1 MANDTSETDVSSA
14 RGSGAGAS
22 GASRGV
28 ATSVS
33 EQHGPDDSVIDT
45 ATTDR
50 RSDDGAPQ
58 STDRPER
65 TSANDSLATTVGPDS
80 NGSESNGPET
90 NGSESNG
97 SESNG
102 SESNGSESNGS
113 ESNGSRTHGS
123 DANGSAISAAT
134 EPARDSEGPVG
145 PAALTP
151 DPDGGEDTPSV
162 PDAGSKEPS
171 PGVTPQSAWR
181 KSGSSSGSSTTVV
194 PAWLRATFAQ
204 ALRPSTRANE
214 PGDGARDAQ
223 VAGLSPGGSDGV
235 TGPGSITD
243 AAVGD
248 RSGPADAEPAALPD
262 GDAPGSGRGTVSG
275 EANPEADVLPTKPD
289 RAQVEHSGSSQLDS
303 DVGPAAPWPYPDL
316 DLDELDPPIPTASS
330 AVGSGGSGRSGGGG
344 GESHIDETV
353 TDPHGMQWQRYFGPS
368 LPEPRQTA
376 QLERP
381 ARSGRRGMIELV
393 AVALAAALLGGGLG
407 GAVGYSFAGD
417 QAGGPGPP
425 SGEQGQPP
433 APPEAPEASQGPVE
447 SVAATVLPSVVQ
459 LRVEG
464 AGRGGEGSGVV
475 LSPDGLLLTNNH
487 VVEAA
492 ARGGVVTAVFQD
504 GATAQ
509 AEIVGRD
516 PGFDLAVLRARNVSG
531 LTPMQLGNS
540 DTVRVGQ
547 QVVAFGSPLG
557 LGGTV
562 TTGIISA
569 INRPVSVGGARVAND
584 ATVLNALQTDAA
596 INPGNS
602 GGPLVDMRGQLIGIN
617 SAIATTGAE
626 GGSIGVGFAIPA
638 NQAKRVA
645 GELERTGKAS
655 RAQLGVSVGDDP
667 NISGARIRSVEPG
680 SAAERAGLRAGDLV
694 IRFGGQRIL
703 AGEGLQAA
711 VRSRAPQETVELE
724 LIDRRLSVT
733 LGASS

>member
-33 EQHGPDDSVIDT
+33 EQHEPDDSVIDT

-50 RSDDGAPQ
+50 RSDDGTPH
-58 STDRPER
+58 STGRPER
-65 TSANDSLATTVGPDS
+65 TSANDSPATRVGPDS

-90 NGSESNG
+90 NGSESDGSESNG

-134 EPARDSEGPVG
+134 EPARDSPVG

-171 PGVTPQSAWR
+171 PGVTQQSAWR

-214 PGDGARDAQ
+214 PGNGARDAQ

-235 TGPGSITD
+235 TGPDSITD
-243 AAVGD
+243 SAVGD
-248 RSGPADAEPAALPD
+248 RSGPGDADPAALPD
-262 GDAPGSGRGTVSG
+262 GDAPDSGRGTVDESRSG

-344 GESHIDETV
+344 GEPHIDETV

-376 QLERP
+376 QLERS
-381 ARSGRRGMIELV
+381 ARSAPPRDDRAGRGRARGRAARWRPRRGGRLLVGRRPRP
-393 AVALAAALLGGGLG
+393 AA
-407 GAVGYSFAGD
+407 
-417 QAGGPGPP
+417 PGRP
-425 SGEQGQPP
+425 SAEPGQPP
-433 APPEAPEASQGPVE
+433 APPEALEASRGRWRRSQRRCCRAWFSCGSRE
-447 SVAATVLPSVVQ
+447 RAAAVRAP
-459 LRVEG
+459 
-464 AGRGGEGSGVV
+464 AMV
-475 LSPDGLLLTNNH
+475 LSADGLLLTNNH

-492 ARGGVVTAVFQD
+492 ADGGVVTAVFQD
-504 GATAQ
+504 GATAT
-509 AEIVGRD
+509 GRD
-516 PGFDLAVLRARNVSG
+516 RRPRPRFDLAVLRARNVSG
-531 LTPMQLGNS
+531 LTPIAARQLRHRPGRPAGGR
-540 DTVRVGQ
+540 VRL
-547 QVVAFGSPLG
+547 P
-557 LGGTV
+557 
-562 TTGIISA
+562 
-569 INRPVSVGGARVAND
+569 AR
-584 ATVLNALQTDAA
+584 
-596 INPGNS
+596 
-602 GGPLVDMRGQLIGIN
+602 
-617 SAIATTGAE
+617 
-626 GGSIGVGFAIPA
+626 
-638 NQAKRVA
+638 
-645 GELERTGKAS
+645 
-655 RAQLGVSVGDDP
+655 
-667 NISGARIRSVEPG
+667 ARRHGHHRHHQRDQPP
-680 SAAERAGLRAGDLV
+680 
-694 IRFGGQRIL
+694 GQR
-703 AGEGLQAA
+703 G
-711 VRSRAPQETVELE
+711 
-724 LIDRRLSVT
+724 RRPGRPT
-733 LGASS
+733 TRPC